1 MIGFFVMIGFR
12 YDSGK
17 YVAQA
22 HGWTHARAGNLGP
35 PQEKVKEVLDIA
47 AIGM

>member
-1 MIGFFVMIGFR
+1 MIGFC
-12 YDSGK
+12 YDSGE

-22 HGWTHARAGNLGP
+22 HGWTHARAGNLGL

-47 AIGM
+47 ANGM